1 MGNVA
6 ISADHAK
13 LGALLRVELT
23 AVHQQFFHALALR
36 QWHETA
42 IVDRLMAVDV
52 EDFKNAMQIIDQLVA
67 EGCSIYLESHRF
79 TPGSDVVAVLRAEH
93 QLEVGFAEFLGGVSV
108 STSEAR
114 SRVNRATA
122 PRRAYQTWL
131 ENELA
136 KTSGIGVTDDT
147 GEAVAKMMAHLISLI
162 EQAMVHAFVLW
173 HKDDRLGADLAWKIS
188 GAAMLYATAIVRC
201 GALENRVPVP
211 APIPAVEPDMTGK
224 AAFDRDI
231 ELLNRCAVA
240 AKVASIEQSGKAM
253 SPLCSKIVEDCER
266 ILPIVRGQDFP
277 AELGKSPAFA
287 SFAATR
293 DRKLG

>member
-1 MGNVA
+1 MSNLA

-13 LGALLRVELT
+13 LSALLRIELT

-36 QWHETA
+36 QWHETT
-42 IVDRLMAVDV
+42 IVARLMAVDV
-52 EDFKNAMQIIDQLVA
+52 EDFKNAMQIIDQLVT

-79 TPGSDVVAVLRAEH
+79 TPGSDIVAILRAEH
-93 QLEVGFAEFLGGVSV
+93 RLEVGFAEFLGGLSV
-108 STSEAR
+108 STPEAR
-114 SRVNRATA
+114 SRVTRATA
-122 PRRAYQTWL
+122 PRQAYRAWL

-136 KTSGIGVTDDT
+136 KTSGVGVIDDT
-147 GEAVAKMMAHLISLI
+147 GEAVAEMMAHLIALI

-173 HKDDRLGADLAWKIS
+173 HQDDRPGADLAWKIS
-188 GAAMLYATAIVRC
+188 GAAMLYATEIVRC

-211 APIPAVEPDMTGK
+211 ASIPAVEPDMTGK

-240 AKVASIEQSGKAM
+240 AKAASVEQNGNVI
-253 SPLCSKIVEDCER
+253 SPLCRKIVEDCER
-266 ILPIVRGQDFP
+266 ILAIKQDQEFP
-277 AELGKSPAFA
+277 AELGKSRAFA

>member
-1 MGNVA
+1 MSNLA

-13 LGALLRVELT
+13 LGALLRIELT

-93 QLEVGFAEFLGGVSV
+93 QLEVGFAEFLGGISV

-122 PRRAYQTWL
+122 P
-131 ENELA
+131 
-136 KTSGIGVTDDT
+136 
-147 GEAVAKMMAHLISLI
+147 SL
-162 EQAMVHAFVLW
+162 
-173 HKDDRLGADLAWKIS
+173 
-188 GAAMLYATAIVRC
+188 
-201 GALENRVPVP
+201 
-211 APIPAVEPDMTGK
+211 PDMAGK
-224 AAFDRDI
+224 RAGENFWYR
-231 ELLNRCAVA
+231 
-240 AKVASIEQSGKAM
+240 
-253 SPLCSKIVEDCER
+253 
-266 ILPIVRGQDFP
+266 
-277 AELGKSPAFA
+277 
-287 SFAATR
+287 R
-293 DRKLG
+293 DR

>member
-1 MGNVA
+1 MSNVA

-13 LGALLRVELT
+13 LGALLRIELT

-36 QWHETA
+36 QWQETVIA
-42 IVDRLMAVDV
+42 DRLMEVDV

-108 STSEAR
+108 STPEAR
-114 SRVNRATA
+114 SRLNRATA
-122 PRRAYQTWL
+122 PRQAYQTWL
-131 ENELA
+131 EYELA
-136 KTSGIGVTDDT
+136 KTSGVGVIDDT
-147 GEAVAKMMAHLISLI
+147 GEAVAEMMAHLAALI

-173 HKDDRLGADLAWKIS
+173 HQDDRPGADLAWKIS
-188 GAAMLYATAIVRC
+188 GAAMLYATAMVRY

-211 APIPAVEPDMTGK
+211 ALIPAVEPDMTGK

-240 AKVASIEQSGKAM
+240 AKAASVEQSGNAM
-253 SPLCSKIVEDCER
+253 SPLCLTIVEDCGR
-266 ILPIVRGQDFP
+266 ILAIKQDQEFP
-277 AELGKSPAFA
+277 AELGKSRAFA

>member
-13 LGALLRVELT
+13 LGALLRIELT
-23 AVHQQFFHALALR
+23 VVHQQFFHALALR
-36 QWHETA
+36 QWHETVIA
-42 IVDRLMAVDV
+42 DRLMAVDA
-52 EDFKNAMQIIDQLVA
+52 EDFKNAMQIIDQLVT

-79 TPGSDVVAVLRAEH
+79 TPGSDIVAILRAEH
-93 QLEVGFAEFLGGVSV
+93 RLEVGFAEFLGGVSV
-108 STSEAR
+108 STPEAR

-122 PRRAYQTWL
+122 PRQAYQTWL

-136 KTSGIGVTDDT
+136 KTSGIGVIDDT
-147 GEAVAKMMAHLISLI
+147 GEAVAEMMAHLIALI

-173 HKDDRLGADLAWKIS
+173 HQDDRLGADLAWQIS

-211 APIPAVEPDMTGK
+211 APIPAVKPDMTGK

-231 ELLNRCAVA
+231 ELLNSCAVA
-240 AKVASIEQSGKAM
+240 AKAASVEQSGNAM
-253 SPLCSKIVEDCER
+253 SPLCSEIADDCER
-266 ILPIVRGQDFP
+266 ILTIVRGQDFP
-277 AELGKSPAFA
+277 AELGKSQAFA

-293 DRKLG
+293 DRTLG